1 MLRTCTI
8 LILLGATGFAVANEP
23 QTTLRGAVNG
33 VSLQPAPANVAR
45 GGILAVFGE
54 ELASAHTVAE
64 EGPLP
69 VSLEDPAVQVLV
81 NGVAAPLFFV
91 SPAQINAQVPWEVE
105 PGWGEVVVRRG
116 DSESAAMPVIVSDVA
131 PSLIRHEGSSAP
143 IAQTFGGPPD
153 PASAPASTSAA
164 LELDS
169 TGLSPSATG
178 AVMDASAAIAAGNAI
193 AVFAVGAGETQPAI
207 ASGAAGAPGE
217 TYSIAVPQRAYVGGI
232 PASEATVA
240 VSSDLVGVY
249 KMTLTIP
256 ELSGST
262 EAIHWISGGQVA
274 AGVLGPVGAPEAR
287 YIDVPAEA
295 ASASRL
301 DMTDLNPY
309 YVALSGA
316 IDETQGCYSGVHLL
330 DLRRETST
338 PLSECLLP
346 SFPGASNPNR
356 FFRPFE
362 AATNSSVLAA
372 LVVPEQAPESGA
384 TNRLLIA
391 DSGAGTRNVLTLASA
406 AERLQPGEQGSRD
419 LRLERPGGSGLRDVV
434 DFSGTVVGESE
445 GWVPLPAD
453 LEAGRLNR
461 VVAQSA
467 ASFAGGYRIRFLAPE
482 APGDIRESEAIL
494 YNRTA
499 EVAARLAF
507 PEGWVPIQPPRR
519 TNAQGAPVGNSSLA
533 PVTTGFA
540 GNTTAYVV
548 VRKTDGTQDGVAAF
562 QVALPA
568 DGGDESAQADATTGQ
583 SSSAAVSMTASVTAF
598 PSGSFAATC
607 HTAVRW
613 QRIPL
618 TRTIAIAGAGEAL
631 SAYADPRDDE
641 LCTSDRLVLFDTR
654 TAATRVAMV
663 PSAGDALPKL
673 DIVAKGAVGSFLY
686 FADGARESAY
696 KAAEKI
702 HVFDG
707 ATEEF
712 SEIILPENA
721 GLPFNNQFTQHLPG
735 SGRIVA
741 LATGGNP
748 RTTQR
753 GTAPPYPGN
762 QGLLVIDLPGGTAT
776 HLALP
781 DSVQRAIPGTN
792 RMVQDGRR
800 MFGLIPLLDRAFGV
814 FRRRNNPGGSAV
826 VTWDMATLEAREIAL
841 PENGYSVVQPF
852 TTGGSGPNQFVW
864 DYSGKNASFA
874 FGVYDQP
881 GTLIA
886 IGVVGP

>member
-1 MLRTCTI
+1 MQLSRVIFVSLCASGLAI
-8 LILLGATGFAVANEP
+8 ADEP
-23 QTTLRGAVNG
+23 STTLRGAVNG
-33 VSLQPAPANVAR
+33 VSFQPAPSNVAR

-64 EGPLP
+64 GGPLP
-69 VSLEDPAVQVLV
+69 ASLEDPAVQVLV

-91 SPAQINAQVPWEVE
+91 SPTQINAQVPWEIE
-105 PGWGEVVVRRG
+105 PGWGEVIVRRG
-116 DSESAAMPVIVSDVA
+116 DSESAAMPVIVNDVA

-143 IAQTFGGPPD
+143 IAQSLGDPQHLASG
-153 PASAPASTSAA
+153 PASASEA
-164 LELDS
+164 LELGA
-169 TGLSPSATG
+169 TGLSPSGTD
-178 AVMDASAAIAAGNAI
+178 AVVDASAAIAPGNGI
-193 AVFAVGAGETQPAI
+193 AVFAVGAGETVPAI
-207 ASGAAGAPGE
+207 ASGAAGTPGE
-217 TYSIAVPQRAYVGGI
+217 TYSVATPQRAFVGGI

-249 KMTLTIP
+249 TMTLTIP

-262 EAIHWISGGQVA
+262 EVIHWISGGQA
-274 AGVLGPVGAPEAR
+274 TAGVLGPVGAPEAR
-287 YIDVPAEA
+287 YIDVPAAA
-295 ASASRL
+295 ASAVRL

-316 IDETQGCYSGVHLL
+316 IDASHGCYSGVHLL

-338 PLSECLLP
+338 AISECLLP
-346 SFPGASNPNR
+346 SFPGTSNPNR

-372 LVVPEQAPESGA
+372 LVAPEEPPASGA
-384 TNRLLIA
+384 TDRLLIA
-391 DSGAGTRNVLTLASA
+391 DSGVGTQNVVSLATA
-406 AERLQPGEQGSRD
+406 ADRLQPGAQGSWN
-419 LRLERPGGSGLRDVV
+419 LRLERPGGAGLRDVV

-445 GWVPLPAD
+445 GVVPLPAA
-453 LEAGRLNR
+453 LEVGGLDR

-482 APGDIRESEAIL
+482 APGEIGKSEAIL
-494 YNRTA
+494 YNPVA
-499 EVAARLAF
+499 EVVARVGF
-507 PEGWVPIQPPRR
+507 PEGWAPIQPPRR
-519 TNAQGAPVGNSSLA
+519 TNAQGAQVGSASLA

-568 DGGDESAQADATTGQ
+568 DGEDESTQANATTGQ
-583 SSSAAVSMTASVTAF
+583 GSSAAVSMTASVTAF

-618 TRTIAIAGAGEAL
+618 TRTIAIAGAGEAFGE
-631 SAYADPRDDE
+631 YADPRDDK
-641 LCTSDRLVLFDTR
+641 LCASDRLVLFDTR
-654 TAATRVAMV
+654 TAATREVIV
-663 PSAGDALPKL
+663 PSAGDLVPKL

-696 KAAEKI
+696 KASEKI

-707 ATEEF
+707 ATEQF
-712 SEIILPENA
+712 SEITLPENA

-762 QGLLVIDLPGGTAT
+762 QGLLVIDLPAGTST

-781 DSVQRAIPGTN
+781 DGVQRAIPGTN
-792 RMVQDGRR
+792 RLVQDGRR

-814 FRRRNNPGGSAV
+814 FRRRNDPGGSAV
-826 VTWDMATLEAREIAL
+826 VTWDMATLEAREIAM

-852 TTGGSGPNQFVW
+852 TTGGSGPSEFVW
-864 DYSGKNASFA
+864 DYSGKTASFA

>member
-1 MLRTCTI
+1 MQSSRII
-8 LILLGATGFAVANEP
+8 LISLCASGLAIADGP
-23 QTTLRGAVNG
+23 RTTLRGAVNG
-33 VSLQPAPANVAR
+33 VSFQPAPANVAR

-64 EGPLP
+64 GVPLRT
-69 VSLEDPAVQVLV
+69 SLGEPAVQVLV
-81 NGVAAPLFFV
+81 NGVAAPIFFV
-91 SPAQINAQVPWEVE
+91 SPTQINAQVPWETE
-105 PGWGEVVVRRG
+105 PGWAEVVVRRG
-116 DSESAAMPVIVSDVA
+116 DSESAAMPVIVDDVA
-131 PSLIRHEGSSAP
+131 PRLIRHEGSSAP
-143 IAQTFGGPPD
+143 VAQTLGGPAD
-153 PASAPASTSAA
+153 PASGPASTPAA
-164 LELDS
+164 LELAS
-169 TGLSPSATG
+169 TGLSPSASG
-178 AVMDASAAIAAGNAI
+178 AVLDASSAIAAGNEIAI
-193 AVFAVGAGETQPAI
+193 FAVGAGETEPAI
-207 ASGAAGAPGE
+207 ASGAAGTPGE

-232 PASEATVA
+232 LASDATVA

-262 EAIHWISGGQVA
+262 EVIHWISGGQA
-274 AGVLGPVGAPEAR
+274 TAGVLGPVGAPEAR

-295 ASASRL
+295 ASAIRV
-301 DMTDLNPY
+301 DRTDLNPH

-316 IDETQGCYSGVHLL
+316 IDAGEGCYSGVHLL

-338 PLSECLLP
+338 AIPECLLP
-346 SFPGASNPNR
+346 SFPRASNPGR

-362 AATNSSVLAA
+362 AAANSSVLAA
-372 LVVPEQAPESGA
+372 LVAPEEEPESGA
-384 TNRLLIA
+384 TDRLLIA
-391 DSGAGTRNVLTLASA
+391 DSGVGTRSVVTLASA
-406 AERLQPGEQGSRD
+406 ADRLQPGEQGSRD
-419 LRLERPGGSGLRDVV
+419 LRLERPGESGLRDVV
-434 DFSGTVVGESE
+434 DFSGMVVGESE
-445 GWVPLPAD
+445 GWVPLPAQ
-453 LEAGRLNR
+453 LEVGELDR

-467 ASFAGGYRIRFLAPE
+467 ASFAGGYRVRFLAPE
-482 APGDIRESEAIL
+482 APGEIGESEAIL

-499 EVAARLAF
+499 QVAARLAF
-507 PEGWVPIQPPRR
+507 PDGWVPIQPPRR
-519 TNAQGAPVGNSSLA
+519 TNAQGVPAGSSSLA

-562 QVALPA
+562 HVALP
-568 DGGDESAQADATTGQ
+568 GEGEDESA
-583 SSSAAVSMTASVTAF
+583 VSITASVTAF
-598 PSGSFAATC
+598 PPGSFAATC

-631 SAYADPRDDE
+631 SEYADPRDDE
-641 LCTSDRLVLFDTR
+641 LCASDRLVLFDTR
-654 TAATRVAMV
+654 TAATRALMV

-673 DIVAKGAVGSFLY
+673 DIVAKGAVGSYLY
-686 FADGARESAY
+686 FGDGARELAY
-696 KAAEKI
+696 KASEKI

-712 SEIILPENA
+712 SEIALPENA
-721 GLPFNNQFTQHLPG
+721 GLAFNNQFTQHLSG

-753 GTAPPYPGN
+753 GTAPPFPGN
-762 QGLLVIDLPGGTAT
+762 QGLLVIDLPAGTAT

-792 RMVQDGRR
+792 RLVQDGRR

-814 FRRRNNPGGSAV
+814 FRRRNDPGGSAV

-852 TTGGSGPNQFVW
+852 TTSGSGPSQFVW
-864 DYSGKNASFA
+864 DYSGKTASFA

>member
-1 MLRTCTI
+1 MHLSRII
-8 LILLGATGFAVANEP
+8 LISLCASGLAIADEP
-23 QTTLRGAVNG
+23 TTTLRGAVNG
-33 VSLQPAPANVAR
+33 VSFQPAPANVAR

-64 EGPLP
+64 TVPLP
-69 VSLEDPAVQVLV
+69 MSLEDPAVQVLV

-91 SPAQINAQVPWEVE
+91 SPTQVNAQIPWEAE

-116 DSESAAMPVIVSDVA
+116 DSESAAMPVVVNDFA

-143 IAQTFGGPPD
+143 IAQTLGGPPD
-153 PASAPASTSAA
+153 PALGPASTSAA
-164 LELDS
+164 LEFGS
-169 TGLSPSATG
+169 SGLSPAAT
-178 AVMDASAAIAAGNAI
+178 ATVRDASAAIAAGDGIAI
-193 AVFAVGAGETQPAI
+193 FAVGAGETQPPI
-207 ASGAAGAPGE
+207 ASGAAGAPGA
-217 TYSIAVPQRAYVGGI
+217 TYSIATPQRAYVGGI

-262 EAIHWISGGQVA
+262 EVIHWISGGQA
-274 AGVLGPVGAPEAR
+274 TAGVLGPVGAPDAR

-295 ASASRL
+295 ASAVRL

-316 IDETQGCYSGVHLL
+316 IDSTQGCYSGVRLL

-338 PLSECLLP
+338 ALSECLLP
-346 SFPGASNPNR
+346 SFPQASNPNR

-372 LVVPEQAPESGA
+372 LVVPEELPASGA

-391 DSGAGTRNVLTLASA
+391 DSGAGTRNVVTLASA
-406 AERLQPGEQGSRD
+406 ADRLQPGEQGSRD
-419 LRLERPGGSGLRDVV
+419 LRLERPGDSGLRDVV

-445 GWVPLPAD
+445 GGVSLPAA
-453 LEAGRLNR
+453 LEVGELDR

-467 ASFAGGYRIRFLAPE
+467 ANFAGGYRVRFLAPE
-482 APGDIRESEAIL
+482 APGEIGESEAIL

-519 TNAQGAPVGNSSLA
+519 TNAQGASVGSASLA

-548 VRKTDGTQDGVAAF
+548 VRKTDRTQDGVATF
-562 QVALPA
+562 QLSLPA
-568 DGGDESAQADATTGQ
+568 EGEDESARADPTTGQ

-607 HTAVRW
+607 HTEVRW

-618 TRTIAIAGAGEAL
+618 TQTIAIAGAGEAFNE
-631 SAYADPRDDE
+631 YADPREDE

-654 TAATRVAMV
+654 TGATRVVQV
-663 PSAGDALPKL
+663 PSAGDALPEL

-696 KAAEKI
+696 KASEKI

-712 SEIILPENA
+712 SEITLPENA

-735 SGRIVA
+735 SSRIVA

-753 GTAPPYPGN
+753 GTAPPFPGN
-762 QGLLVIDLPGGTAT
+762 QGLLVIDLRASTAT

-781 DSVQRAIPGTN
+781 DGVQRAIPGTN
-792 RMVQDGRR
+792 RLVQDGRR
-800 MFGLIPLLDRAFGV
+800 LFGLMPLLDRAFGV
-814 FRRRNNPGGSAV
+814 FRRRNDPGGSVV
-826 VTWDMATLEAREIAL
+826 VTWDMATLQATEIAL
-841 PENGYSVVQPF
+841 PEGGYSVVQPF
-852 TTGGSGPNQFVW
+852 TTGGSGPSEFVW
-864 DYSGKNASFA
+864 DYSGKTAAFA

>member
-1 MLRTCTI
+1 MFRTCTI

-23 QTTLRGAVNG
+23 QTTLRGVVNG
-33 VSLQPAPANVAR
+33 VSFQPAPANVAR

-54 ELASAHTVAE
+54 ELASAHTIAD
-64 EGPLP
+64 GLPLP
-69 VSLEDPAVQVLV
+69 VSLEDPAVQVLI

-91 SPAQINAQVPWEVE
+91 SPTQINAQVPWETE
-105 PGWGEVVVRRG
+105 PGWGEVIVRRAG
-116 DSESAAMPVIVSDVA
+116 SASVAMPVLVADVA
-131 PSLIRHEGSSAP
+131 PSLIRHDGSSAP
-143 IAQTFGGPPD
+143 VAQSVGGPPD
-153 PASAPASTSAA
+153 PAGQPASSSVT
-164 LELDS
+164 LELGS
-169 TGLSPSATG
+169 PGSRPSATG
-178 AVMDASAAIAAGNAI
+178 AVLDASATISAGDVIAL
-193 AVFAVGAGETQPAI
+193 FATGAGATTPAI
-207 ASGAAGAPGE
+207 ANGAAGISDGAY
-217 TYSIAVPQRAYVGGI
+217 TFAVPQRAYIGGI
-232 PASEATVA
+232 PVSEPTVA
-240 VSSDLVGVY
+240 VSSELVGVY

-262 EAIHWISGGQVA
+262 EVMHWISGGQA
-274 AGVLGPVGAPEAR
+274 TAGVLGPVGAPEAR

-295 ASASRL
+295 ASAVRL

-316 IDETQGCYSGVHLL
+316 IDATQGCYSGVHLL

-338 PLSECLLP
+338 ALSECLLP

-362 AATNSSVLAA
+362 AATNSSALAA

-384 TNRLLIA
+384 TDRLLIA
-391 DSGAGTRNVLTLASA
+391 DSGLGTRNVVSLATA
-406 AERLQPGEQGSRD
+406 ADRLQPGEQGSWN

-445 GWVPLPAD
+445 GWVPLPAV
-453 LEAGRLNR
+453 LEVGELNR

-482 APGDIRESEAIL
+482 VPGEIGKSEAIL
-494 YNRTA
+494 YNRAA

-519 TNAQGAPVGNSSLA
+519 TNAQGAPVGSSSLA
-533 PVTTGFA
+533 PVTSGFA

-548 VRKTDGTQDGVAAF
+548 VRKADGTQDGVAAF

-568 DGGDESAQADATTGQ
+568 DGEEDPAQATTEQ
-583 SSSAAVSMTASVTAF
+583 NSSGALSMTVSVTAF

-696 KAAEKI
+696 KASEKI

-712 SEIILPENA
+712 SEITLPENA
-721 GLPFNNQFTQHLPG
+721 GLPFNNQFTQHLAA

-762 QGLLVIDLPGGTAT
+762 QGLLVIDLPAGTAT

-781 DSVQRAIPGTN
+781 DGVQRAIPGTN

-800 MFGLIPLLDRAFGV
+800 MFGLIPLLERAFGV

-852 TTGGSGPNQFVW
+852 TTSGSGPSEFVW
-864 DYSGKNASFA
+864 DYSGKTASFA